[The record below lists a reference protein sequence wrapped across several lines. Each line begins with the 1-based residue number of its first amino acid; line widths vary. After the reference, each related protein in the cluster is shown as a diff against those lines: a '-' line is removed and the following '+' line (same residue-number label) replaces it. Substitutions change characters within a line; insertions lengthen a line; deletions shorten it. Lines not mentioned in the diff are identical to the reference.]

1 MNVTRTCDG
10 IFLKFASRGILE
22 IAHMNILNRLLFS
35 CLTMYALTAHAQ
47 TTDLCPAV
55 FEQAEQEKEAI
66 PTAQSARRVAGEG
79 RLYFHT
85 APDKQCQS
93 GNVFVVANDR
103 LEAYAEH
110 GEFTEVIYWNSRSR
124 AGTAGWVVSSRL
136 TETASGPRS
145 GPVPAIM
152 SSNSLR

>member
-1 MNVTRTCDG
+1 
-10 IFLKFASRGILE
+10 
-22 IAHMNILNRLLFS
+22 MNILNRLLFA
-35 CLTMYALTAHAQ
+35 CLMAYTLTAHAQ
-47 TTDLCPAV
+47 TTDVCPAV
-55 FEQAEQEKEAI
+55 FEKAEQEKESIA
-66 PTAQSARRVAGEG
+66 AGQSARRVVGEG

-85 APDKQCQS
+85 APDKQCQL

-124 AGTAGWVVSSRL
+124 AGTAGWVASSRI
-136 TETASGPRS
+136 TETASGARPGAAPS
-145 GPVPAIM
+145 LV